1 MRRLSVLFGAAMLL
15 IALAAPVAAS
25 SPTNATIIL
34 VRDSQFNEI
43 GWSATGSFS
52 DSGSWTSDFRRSGAL
67 PSPVAFQTILKTT
80 ETSAL
85 GTFRIEFQ
93 GHFNLPAGH
102 DFGGTWVITQGT
114 GAYAAIQSAR
124 AGRRGADLPRL
135 PGDGH
140 QHERAS
146 AATHAYE
153 TRCGGHY
160 VESRSGIGA

>member
-1 MRRLSVLFGAAMLL
+1 MRRLSVLLGAGTLL
-15 IALAAPVAAS
+15 IALAAPAAAS
-25 SPTNATIIL
+25 SPTSTTIVL
-34 VRDSQFNEI
+34 VRDGQFNEI

-52 DSGSWTSDFRRSGAL
+52 DSGSWTSDFRHSGAL

-114 GAYAAIQSAR
+114 GAYAALHGGGTWSEADD
-124 AGRRGADLPRL
+124 ANTGNLVFTLVGAVHFD
-135 PGDGH
+135 
-140 QHERAS
+140 
-146 AATHAYE
+146 
-153 TRCGGHY
+153 
-160 VESRSGIGA
+160 